1 MPDRENTFV
10 LKADNNMEYVIE
22 AQDADDMRS
31 WLATIRYCMRTTPT
45 QQPTIESDVMA
56 AAMQPPISSAGTNLN
71 MTLSSS
77 QVLSTYTPPLP
88 PPSSPQLSSYP
99 VSAATAGVTSSAIPQ
114 HQLAPVH
121 EQQLSGQGVNSNV
134 STKSY
139 TENVLAHH
147 TTTSISSVALATKNQ
162 LQESAFDGG
171 GADGDEHPPETVL
184 CRRHGATTASEN
196 VIEQQRLSTSSNV
209 EVVPDAVGVDNEHD
223 VINLN
228 DITMEMHQY
237 PWFHGTLPRSDAA
250 RMVLQAEANGHG
262 FFLVRQSET
271 RKGEFVLTF
280 NFNGRAKH
288 LRMTL
293 SDKGQCRVQH
303 LWFPSI
309 QEMLE
314 HFRHNPIPLE
324 SGGTSDVTLTE
335 FIHNQNNQVGLG
347 LGGAGMSNISGTSV
361 AYQVAST
368 DSAMIAGSSNGGGG
382 CHDGGGR
389 VGGNCDGGNLV
400 NSNVPVMASRNIPLT
415 TVSMNTTT
423 TAVSSMEQQLDSS
436 SSRHIR

>member
-31 WLATIRYCMRTTPT
+31 WLATIRYCMRTPPT
-45 QQPTIESDVMA
+45 QQPTTDSEVMA
-56 AAMQPPISSAGTNLN
+56 AAMQTSPVTMNSNANSTLNAVQNPQYHQQNNMGSNGNVAPSSSLSENALSSLQAGTADNAVADGQCN
-71 MTLSSS
+71 VGPDVPPRRGEQRLSSS
-77 QVLSTYTPPLP
+77 
-88 PPSSPQLSSYP
+88 
-99 VSAATAGVTSSAIPQ
+99 
-114 HQLAPVH
+114 
-121 EQQLSGQGVNSNV
+121 SNI
-134 STKSY
+134 
-139 TENVLAHH
+139 EPC
-147 TTTSISSVALATKNQ
+147 
-162 LQESAFDGG
+162 DGLDPD
-171 GADGDEHPPETVL
+171 ADL
-184 CRRHGATTASEN
+184 N
-196 VIEQQRLSTSSNV
+196 VI
-209 EVVPDAVGVDNEHD
+209 
-223 VINLN
+223 
-228 DITMEMHQY
+228 DITNEMRQY

-250 RMVLQAEANGHG
+250 RMVLQNEAQGHG

-335 FIHNQNNQVGLG
+335 YIHNQGVPHNNQTNELNGTTTLE
-347 LGGAGMSNISGTSV
+347 NSGTTV
-361 AYQVAST
+361 NTAANTATVTATGAST
-368 DSAMIAGSSNGGGG
+368 ASVNGT
-382 CHDGGGR
+382 
-389 VGGNCDGGNLV
+389 
-400 NSNVPVMASRNIPLT
+400 S
-415 TVSMNTTT
+415 
-423 TAVSSMEQQLDSS
+423 QQQHQQHQQHQQQQHQQQQDPSP
-436 SSRHIR
+436 RHVR

>member
-56 AAMQPPISSAGTNLN
+56 AAMQPPASSSSAAMNCNLPCSTHVQTN
-71 MTLSSS
+71 
-77 QVLSTYTPPLP
+77 
-88 PPSSPQLSSYP
+88 YP
-99 VSAATAGVTSSAIPQ
+99 VPSLPSPPVASFPLSATTPGAIPSGISQ
-114 HQLAPVH
+114 YQLGAVH
-121 EQQLSGQGVNSNV
+121 EQQPLGQGSISNV
-134 STKSY
+134 TNNPF
-139 TENVLAHH
+139 TENVMALAHH
-147 TTTSISSVALATKNQ
+147 HPTSSSTNTSALPTKNH
-162 LQESAFDGG
+162 LHEPIVDGG
-171 GADGDEHPPETVL
+171 NNDEHPTEAVL
-184 CRRHGATTASEN
+184 SRRHGNTIATEHATE
-196 VIEQQRLSTSSNV
+196 QRLSTSSNV
-209 EVVPDAVGVDNEHD
+209 DVVEGGGAAVGAAIDSEND
-223 VINLN
+223 LINMN

-237 PWFHGTLPRSDAA
+237 PWFHGTLPRSEAA

-335 FIHNQNNQVGLG
+335 FIHNHGNVGG
-347 LGGAGMSNISGTSV
+347 LPTGASSNTAVGPSSAGFQATSAVISGNNNDTGGDAPECKADPNTHNAAALFPRNVVVVPPSASATMPDSIFQPVEQHSESTS
-361 AYQVAST
+361 S
-368 DSAMIAGSSNGGGG
+368 
-382 CHDGGGR
+382 
-389 VGGNCDGGNLV
+389 
-400 NSNVPVMASRNIPLT
+400 P
-415 TVSMNTTT
+415 
-423 TAVSSMEQQLDSS
+423 
-436 SSRHIR
+436 RHIR